1 MTKVLIIDDHA
12 MVRRGIQYILD
23 MEDDIKVTGEL
34 DSGKDAG
41 AFVAQGNPDVVLLD
55 IRMPVVDGLTALK
68 DILSARPEQRIIMLT
83 TSEADNDIYEAIRL
97 GAKGY
102 LMKDRNSEDLVDAVR
117 KVASGGTFFPEA
129 VQRLYSERVHTKDL
143 SERELTALDYMAKGC
158 TNKEIADALDVST
171 ETVKSYL
178 KGLYQKLEV
187 EDRVSAVLEGY
198 RRGFLHSEK

>member
-83 TSEADNDIYEAIRL
+83 NDIYEAIRL